1 MTIAYRLQTS
11 TGHGKLL
18 VESKVTFRPGWLKSL
33 NWKWLKNSIKLSLIS
48 CFHSKQVCS
57 AFYFI
62 SHLFLVFDGSVLFH
76 FLLKK
81 YLEKVILKKMENEKF
96 SELKTNL
103 FQNGHL

>member
-1 MTIAYRLQTS
+1 MAQVFELEMAEELNQAFTNFLFSFKTS
-11 TGHGKLL
+11 LL
-18 VESKVTFRPGWLKSL
+18 GFL
-33 NWKWLKNSIKLSLIS
+33 
-48 CFHSKQVCS
+48 
-57 AFYFI
+57 FYF
-62 SHLFLVFDGSVLFH
+62 SSFLVFDGSVLFH